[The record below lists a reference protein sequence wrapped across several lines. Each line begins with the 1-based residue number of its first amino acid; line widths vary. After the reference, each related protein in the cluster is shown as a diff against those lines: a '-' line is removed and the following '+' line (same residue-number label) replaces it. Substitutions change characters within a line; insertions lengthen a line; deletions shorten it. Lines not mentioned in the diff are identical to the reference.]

1 MTRSQVEFK
10 VGELVMEYLRK
21 ERFPI
26 ETYNKLKLKNIGP
39 CNFLRKFS
47 SNAYEIELPRD
58 IGIST
63 IFNVVDLYPFKGIE
77 DVSTDE
83 PVSDEDQ
90 TIGWKE
96 QLPRTIQK
104 DIEIVLDQKVTKK
117 TRGKEYFQYLVK
129 WKNQPV
135 EDATWMTPIEI
146 YKYDTSVEDLKNSY
160 FLPCESDA
168 GASSSKFRD

>member
-1 MTRSQVEFK
+1 MTRRQVEFK
-10 VGELVMEYLRK
+10 VGELVMAYLRK

-58 IGIST
+58 IGISP
-63 IFNVVDLYPFKGIE
+63 IFNVVDLYPFKGTE

-104 DIEIVLDQKVTKK
+104 EIETMLDQKVTKK
-117 TRGKEYFQYLVK
+117 TKGKEYFHYLVK
-129 WKNQPV
+129 WKNHSV
-135 EDATWMTPIEI
+135 EDATLMTSTKII
-146 YKYDTSVEDLKNSY
+146 STTQVIH
-160 FLPCESDA
+160 F
-168 GASSSKFRD
+168 